1 MGMAESVVPR
11 PCRPSA
17 QAGSIQEQ
25 DKVNAPI
32 LSLLKVNEDLIT
44 DNQAQLDRLLDLYL
58 SGTFDKDVLTD
69 RKTRL
74 ETIIAKLERELG
86 ELKKRLG
93 HRPSNEEIE
102 DVMTFAYDLAAGL
115 AKADRDFAKRRK
127 IVEMLDVRGIQ
138 AIEDGEKV
146 VHASFVLTGNK
157 PERLRLADYVHHLW
171 YTCPTTTTEAV
182 L

>member
-1 MGMAESVVPR
+1 
-11 PCRPSA
+11 
-17 QAGSIQEQ
+17 
-25 DKVNAPI
+25 
-32 LSLLKVNEDLIT
+32 LIT

-86 ELKKRLG
+86 ELKKWLG

-127 IVEMLDVRGIQ
+127 IIELLDVR
-138 AIEDGEKV
+138 AIVTMKDGRKV
-146 VHASFVLTGNK
+146 VRPWFILSALGDC
-157 PERLRLADYVHHLW
+157 ELDL
-171 YTCPTTTTEAV
+171 PTVSMRRTPLPCAAE
-182 L
+182 